1 MRVECQRCGAISNT
15 TDKEGHLCKDLAK
28 RYERQKQAVNAVKKV
43 LERYV
48 HGDGRMTWF
57 IRIDN
62 QEQLENA
69 ALEIIKAIGARD
81 NGL

>member
-28 RYERQKQAVNAVKKV
+28 RYERQAKAVD
-43 LERYV
+43 LI
-48 HGDGRMTWF
+48 MP
-57 IRIDN
+57 IL
-62 QEQLENA
+62 QELVDDTGGVWLDEEHLQNY